1 MSRRVYSVGLE
12 GVVVGQAVQ
21 VHRDE
26 DSVYSIEITAPIRRP
41 GHFSLRVM
49 DLDEQEA
56 RDLAACLL
64 SCVDE
69 DDDAWSKRSAE
80 KRGSG

>member
-1 MSRRVYSVGLE
+1 MSRRMYSVGLE
-12 GVVVGQAVQ
+12 GAVVGQGVQ

-26 DSVYSIEITAPIRRP
+26 AGVYTIVITAPTRLA
-41 GHFSLRVM
+41 GHFSLREM

-64 SCVDE
+64 SCADE
-69 DDDAWSKRSAE
+69 THDAWQNRAAE
-80 KRGSG
+80 KRDR